1 MMVTFNLKIEWFENI
16 SMKLNQKKTLTY
28 LFRDLSA
35 AKLLEQTFEKQKF
48 RNIRNRKYLV
58 ENLIEP

>member
-35 AKLLEQTFEKQKF
+35 AKLLEQTFEKQNDRALNF
-48 RNIRNRKYLV
+48 AGFITSLC
-58 ENLIEP
+58 